1 MSSKKRKK
9 DEARPK
15 HPGGPLQRSGTAAD
29 SWNKALET
37 ISQLMLPTNRTILRK
52 YRFLR
57 VIDPSSISLQLAQ
70 IIGNEVIYIWNCAR
84 IPISATYLVHQ
95 QVNKLIEWWNRSGK
109 KTVTRMTTLFQ
120 QKLDELFDIAQK
132 PNGRYNE
139 EKAHKY
145 LNDQLRLKGKQK
157 PKGVEAS
164 VRDQDWTNNMQ
175 SYLDQEDPQL
185 Q

>member
-9 DEARPK
+9 DEAKPK

-29 SWNKALET
+29 SWNEALGSSLIT

-52 YRFLR
+52 YWFLR
-57 VIDPSSISLQLAQ
+57 VIDPSSTSLQLAQ

-84 IPISATYLVHQ
+84 IPISATHLVHQ

-109 KTVTRMTTLFQ
+109 KTVTRMTLLFQ
-120 QKLDELFDIAQK
+120 QKLGKLFDIAQK

-139 EKAHKY
+139 EKLTY
-145 LNDQLRLKGKQK
+145 
-157 PKGVEAS
+157 
-164 VRDQDWTNNMQ
+164 T
-175 SYLDQEDPQL
+175 
-185 Q
+185 